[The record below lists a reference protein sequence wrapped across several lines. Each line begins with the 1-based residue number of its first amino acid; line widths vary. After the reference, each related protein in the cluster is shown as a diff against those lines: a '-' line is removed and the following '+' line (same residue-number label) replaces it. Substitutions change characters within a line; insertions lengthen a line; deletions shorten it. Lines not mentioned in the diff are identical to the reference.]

1 MSKKK
6 TIAGILTITSMS
18 ILAMTIVD
26 GVINPGYLYKSM
38 IKLIM
43 FLLIPL
49 IYIRY
54 DENIQ
59 IKDLFKLK
67 RKGVLRWTIFLGIG
81 VYIIILGAYLILKQ
95 FIDLSMIREILD
107 NNLKVNKEN
116 FIWIALYISF
126 INSMLEEF
134 FFRGFIFLNLKK
146 LARSKQAYIFS
157 AFVFAIYHV
166 AIMGD
171 WFSPL
176 IFLLAMA
183 GLFVGGLI
191 FNYLNESSS
200 TIYGSWIVHM
210 MANFAI
216 NTVGL
221 IMFGTLQV

>member
-6 TIAGILTITSMS
+6 TIAGILTITLIS
-18 ILAMTIVD
+18 IVAMTIVD
-26 GVINPGYLYKSM
+26 GVINPGYLYKSI

-54 DENIQ
+54 DKNIQ
-59 IKDLFKLK
+59 IKDLFRIK
-67 RKGVLRWTIFLGIG
+67 RKGVLRKTIFLGIG
-81 VYIIILGAYLILKQ
+81 IYVIILGAYWILKE
-95 FIDLSMIREILD
+95 FIDLSSIKELLD
-107 NNLKVNKEN
+107 KNLKVNKEN
-116 FIWIALYISF
+116 FIWVALYISLV
-126 INSMLEEF
+126 NSMLEEF

-146 LARSKQAYIFS
+146 LVRSKQAYIFS
-157 AFVFAIYHV
+157 AFVFAVYHV
-166 AIMGD
+166 AIMGN

-183 GLFVGGLI
+183 GLFAGGLI

-221 IMFGTLQV
+221 IMFGTL